1 MNDDMQRPFEPKD
14 TKGDQQ
20 ASLQFRGG
28 HGTGSNMASKG
39 CNPAL
44 ILDILLL
51 GPKVN
56 LFLLFWAT

>member
-1 MNDDMQRPFEPKD
+1 MNDDKQRPLEPKD

-20 ASLQFRGG
+20 ASLRFRGG

-39 CNPAL
+39 RNPAL
-44 ILDILLL
+44 ILDTLLL
-51 GPKVN
+51 GQKVN